1 VATGKVKWYKPSKGF
16 GFVKPSGG
24 GEDIFLHKSTL
35 ERIGLTDI
43 KDGQMIRYDL
53 AANREGKTQAD
64 AIELIEDDKK

>member
-16 GFVKPSGG
+16 GFVKPSSG

-53 AANREGKTQAD
+53 AQNREGKTQAD
-64 AIELIEDDKK
+64 AIELIEDES